1 MTEHRSTA
9 DIHADITRVY
19 TNDGPQDHA
28 ALGRLWREIYEAGK
42 REGAPG
48 WAYLAAAL
56 LAGDHEARAERGA

>member
-28 ALGRLWREIYEAGK
+28 ALARLWREIADAGQ
-42 REGAPG
+42 REGAPR
-48 WAYLAAAL
+48 WAYLAARL
-56 LAGDHEARAERGA
+56 LMGDHEARAERRP